1 MHSLPIFLSLN
12 QREALIVGGGEAAT
26 QKLRLLK
33 RTGARITVVAK
44 DPSAEIEAAAV
55 TDDILL
61 LRRNFRLDDIRNQAV
76 IFAATGDDDQD
87 AEISRRA
94 QDVGVPVNIV
104 DGPNLS
110 SFLMPAIVD
119 RDPVLVAIGT
129 GGAAPVLARR
139 LREQFERLL
148 PARPGLLARFLD
160 QWKSSVRGRVSD
172 PAARRR
178 VMEQLS
184 DGPIAELVL
193 NGDTP
198 AADAAAA
205 RLLTTGT
212 PDAGSVALVGAGP
225 GDPELLTLKA
235 LRALSDAD
243 IVFYDELV
251 APAVLDR
258 IRRDAERVPVGKRRA
273 QHSVPQS
280 EIAERLIDAA
290 RAGKRVVRLKGG
302 DPFVFG
308 RGGEEVDALRAANIP
323 LTVVPGIS
331 AALGCAASAEIPL
344 THRDHAS
351 ALVLATGHGQD
362 GTPFSGAGVPAPGN
376 KTIAI
381 YMGLAQAPRLTSELL
396 AAGHAAETPVA
407 LIENGT
413 RPDQKITT
421 GRLADLPR
429 LALHHGAG
437 PTLLILGDTVRLSRY
452 WGETPTEITDAT
464 TSALAAE

>member
-33 RTGARITVVAK
+33 RTGARITVIAK
-44 DPSAEIEAAAV
+44 NPSAEIEAAAV
-55 TDDILL
+55 TDEILL
-61 LRRNFRLDDIRNQAV
+61 LRRAFRLDDIRNQAV
-76 IFAATGDDDQD
+76 IFAATGDEAED

-104 DGPNLS
+104 DGPDLS

-129 GGAAPVLARR
+129 GGAAPILARR

-148 PARPGLLARFLD
+148 PARLGLLARFLD
-160 QWKSSVRGRVSD
+160 KWKHPIRGRVSD
-172 PAARRR
+172 PATRRR

-184 DGPIAELVL
+184 DGPIADLVL
-193 NGDTP
+193 AGDDT
-198 AADAAAA
+198 AADVAAT
-205 RLLTTGT
+205 RLLAGGAV
-212 PDAGSVALVGAGP
+212 DGGSVALVGAGP

-251 APAVLDR
+251 APAILDR

-273 QHSVPQS
+273 QHSVPQA
-280 EIAERLIDAA
+280 EIAERLIAAA

-308 RGGEEVDALRAANIP
+308 RGGEEVQAVRAAGIA
-323 LTVVPGIS
+323 LTIVPGIS

-362 GTPFSGAGVPAPGN
+362 GTPFSNAGVPAPGH

-381 YMGLAQAPRLTSELL
+381 YMGLAQAPRLTDALI
-396 AAGHAAETPVA
+396 AAGHATDTPVA

-429 LALHHGAG
+429 LALHHTAG
-437 PTLLILGDTVRLSRY
+437 PTLLIVGETVRLSRY
-452 WGETPTEITDAT
+452 WGETDAPAET
-464 TSALAAE
+464 PSALAAE